1 MADRPLGWI
10 VASPYHLVSI
20 ADRETDRGEVDMS
33 TTNTASPET
42 LGAVNVTRWP
52 SETPLLGLVVIAAVG
67 LWVLLAVSV
76 FGLAYALLIGLFL
89 FLSHVA
95 FLAHVR
101 GSGVRL
107 SPEQF
112 PELHQRVQE
121 LAARAG
127 LRRAPEA
134 YLVQAGGTLNA
145 LATRFLGADVIVLYS
160 ELVEACG
167 SDEGARDMVI
177 GHELGHLAS
186 GHLRWRW
193 AIAPGL
199 LVPFLGSAWS
209 RACEHTCDRWGAQLC
224 GDHAAALRGLAVL
237 AAGGAHGPRV
247 NLEAL
252 SRQRQA
258 LDTGWMTLGRW
269 LMSHPPLCDRVAA
282 LEPAWAG
289 RPRVAGTVRALA
301 ILGVPLVASVVSAG
315 LFVAQV
321 LPQFRKAM
329 AEAQH
334 RAANPATVSSV
345 GVNPRAP
352 VDAVAARRQVDAD
365 FETLRVTA
373 EEHRRRMGVLPADG
387 AALYGV
393 WRSMGGDPKQEPID
407 PFDGS
412 RYGYEIVENGAFVL
426 WSSGPDGK
434 NGTED
439 DIERVC
445 EPDPR

>member
-1 MADRPLGWI
+1 M
-10 VASPYHLVSI
+10 
-20 ADRETDRGEVDMS
+20 T
-33 TTNTASPET
+33 TTNTARPERS
-42 LGAVNVTRWP
+42 GSASVARWP
-52 SETPLLGLVVIAAVG
+52 SEMSLFALVVIAAAG
-67 LWVLLAVSV
+67 LWVMLAVSV
-76 FGLAYALLIGLFL
+76 IGLVYALLIGLFL
-89 FLSHVA
+89 FFAHVA
-95 FLAHVR
+95 FVAHVR

-112 PELHQRVQE
+112 PELHLRVQE
-121 LAARAG
+121 LATRAG

-134 YLVQAGGTLNA
+134 YVVQAGGALNA
-145 LATRFLGADVIVLYS
+145 LATRFLGADVIVLFS
-160 ELVEACG
+160 DLLEACG
-167 SDEGARDMVI
+167 RDEGARDMVI

-209 RACEHTCDRWGAQLC
+209 RACEHTCDRWGAELC
-224 GDHAAALRGLAVL
+224 GDRGAAMRGLAVL

-247 NLEAL
+247 NLQAL

-269 LMSHPPLCDRVAA
+269 LMNHPPLCDRVAA
-282 LEPAWAG
+282 LEPVWAG

-301 ILGVPLVASVVSAG
+301 ILGVPLVAAIVSAG

-329 AEAQH
+329 AAAQQ
-334 RAANPATVSSV
+334 RAANPATVP
-345 GVNPRAP
+345 GAAANPRSP
-352 VDAVAARRQVDAD
+352 VDAATARRQVEAD
-365 FETLRVTA
+365 FETLRRTA
-373 EEHRRRMGVLPADG
+373 EVHRRRMGVLPADDE
-387 AALYGV
+387 ALYGV
-393 WRSMGGDPKQEPID
+393 WRSTGGDPEHEPVD

-412 RYGYEIVENGAFVL
+412 RYGYLVGEDGEFIL

-434 NGTED
+434 VGTKD
-439 DIERVC
+439 DIERLY
-445 EPDPR
+445 ERDATEGYRSKPSSERTRP